1 VGLLTARWIRR
12 TTSLALWARSVTAD
26 QRDRWQTKTCN
37 RQGSDDSREHLHVR
51 FRIVYR
57 GWSVLKLGRTRL
69 ATVFILVHL
78 AVPLGSGAQS
88 AAESPR
94 LGFLSSSSSERDKPR
109 LAAFL
114 KGLRELGYLEGRSI
128 FIERRYA
135 EGRFEILPEL
145 AAELVRLKVVILVV
159 SGAPASTAARS
170 ATSVIPIVMTDVADP
185 VGIGLVTSL
194 PRPGGNVTGLSDFNA
209 GVVAKRLELL
219 KELLPSASRVGVLL
233 NPANP
238 SNPLQ
243 LKLTQAAA
251 PTLGVTLLPLEARA
265 ADDIDRAFTAMREE
279 RTDALLVFGDPMLG
293 SHNHRIVELAA
304 RARLPAMYS
313 RREMAEAGGLMSY
326 GTNFTELSRRA
337 ATYVDISKCVGR
349 VNCSRVLMG

>member
-1 VGLLTARWIRR
+1 M
-12 TTSLALWARSVTAD
+12 
-26 QRDRWQTKTCN
+26 
-37 RQGSDDSREHLHVR
+37 
-51 FRIVYR
+51 
-57 GWSVLKLGRTRL
+57 KLGSTRL
-69 ATVFILVHL
+69 ATVFILVLL

-145 AAELVRLKVVILVV
+145 AAELVRLKVDILVV
-159 SGAPASTAARS
+159 SGAPASTAARN

-219 KELLPSASRVGVLL
+219 KELLPSASRVGILL

-251 PTLGVTLLPLEARA
+251 PTLGVALLPLEARA
-265 ADDIDRAFTAMREE
+265 ADDIDRAFTAMRAE

-293 SHNHRIVELAA
+293 SHNHRIVERAA

-326 GTNFTELSRRA
+326 GTNFTDLSRRA
-337 ATYVDISKCVGR
+337 ATYVDKILKGAKPADLPVEQPTKFELVINLKTAKTLGLTMAQSLLLRADR
-349 VNCSRVLMG
+349 VIE